1 VFLSSTCEAVNRF
14 SGKAEDYQNGG
25 RPEAV
30 IFSFR
35 QSVITAL
42 LACMRISEATATL
55 ALLN

>member
-1 VFLSSTCEAVNRF
+1 VFLSSVLEAVNRF
-14 SGKAEDYQNGG
+14 LGYVEDYQIGG

-42 LACMRISEATATL
+42 RVCVRAWEFLS
-55 ALLN
+55 